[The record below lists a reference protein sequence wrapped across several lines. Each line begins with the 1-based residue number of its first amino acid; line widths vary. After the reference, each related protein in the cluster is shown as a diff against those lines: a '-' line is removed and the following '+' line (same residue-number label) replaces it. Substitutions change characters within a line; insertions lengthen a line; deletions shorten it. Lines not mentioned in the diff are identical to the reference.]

1 MRMNLVEDAKWFR
14 KLECIS
20 ELSEELDP
28 GKSGILWDK
37 KEKLLKLIEL

>member
-1 MRMNLVEDAKWFR
+1 
-14 KLECIS
+14 
-20 ELSEELDP
+20 LSEELDP